1 MTEKDPKYGLPKVR
15 KFPMPDRK
23 HVLSAVRFFNYATP
37 AQEKELASAILRR
50 MKEYGI
56 DWSEFTV
63 GPDNRFKKY
72 IPAHASKMYGLTHYF
87 ASSSGDALAH
97 HGILGQK
104 WGVRRYQ
111 NPDGSLTPAGRRRLN
126 RMDMKWTKRNEK
138 RIYRNTYKK
147 SRKEMQAYS
156 KLLDQAFA
164 HQKKGKRY
172 INAYN
177 KKLAEVMNKN
187 VGDIE
192 TPSGNVIRYVAKRGS
207 AGVYTAI
214 ATKNY
219 NMNNVRQGVYG
230 SGRIAYRKTAVDVAK
245 YED

>member
-63 GPDNRFKKY
+63 GPDNRFRKY
-72 IPAHASKMYGLTHYF
+72 IPAHVSKMYGLTHYF

-97 HGILGQK
+97 HGVLGMK

-111 NPDGSLTPAGRRRLN
+111 NPDGSIKHPRGTDDHGHL
-126 RMDMKWTKRNEK
+126 TKRAK
-138 RIYRNTYKK
+138 RIMQFMSSKQVAYLMVRKYKSMYPNNAIGPNLNK
-147 SRKEMQAYS
+147 VGEWESRQDLTDETKDWDAEFHNWLHKE
-156 KLLDQAFA
+156 
-164 HQKKGKRY
+164 
-172 INAYN
+172 
-177 KKLAEVMNKN
+177 
-187 VGDIE
+187 
-192 TPSGNVIRYVAKRGS
+192 
-207 AGVYTAI
+207 
-214 ATKNY
+214 
-219 NMNNVRQGVYG
+219 
-230 SGRIAYRKTAVDVAK
+230 RIAKLRDMGYSRESADYLYKRMGGYK
-245 YED
+245 HYM